1 MTAERCTARRRS
13 ACPGSWSAI
22 APSTQTTA
30 SPIRAPASTP
40 PLAAANARADR
51 AADHLEGDGEADR
64 RRERDDRCVLRARP
78 VREEHRR
85 EPPAEERARDQAG
98 EREPAPNEPL
108 HRSPQRRQQDEA
120 ERNPVDDG
128 HRRFRL
134 DATEGPELQELI
146 DRYNAAW
153 NAHDVE
159 AIVSMHTEDSV
170 FENHVTG
177 DVNVG
182 REEIGRAIDGI
193 FAVFPDLA
201 FETRRAYV
209 REDLVVQ
216 EWTAR
221 GTHEGPMT
229 RSGIEVQPTGRK
241 VEYKG
246 MDVIPIRDGL
256 VARKDVYSDS
266 ITLLR
271 QLGLTSI

>member
-1 MTAERCTARRRS
+1 M
-13 ACPGSWSAI
+13 
-22 APSTQTTA
+22 
-30 SPIRAPASTP
+30 
-40 PLAAANARADR
+40 
-51 AADHLEGDGEADR
+51 
-64 RRERDDRCVLRARP
+64 
-78 VREEHRR
+78 
-85 EPPAEERARDQAG
+85 
-98 EREPAPNEPL
+98 
-108 HRSPQRRQQDEA
+108 
-120 ERNPVDDG
+120 
-128 HRRFRL
+128 
-134 DATEGPELQELI
+134 EGPDLQELI

-182 REEIGRAIDGI
+182 REEIGRAIDSI

-256 VARKDVYSDS
+256 VVRKDVYSDS

-271 QLGLTSI
+271 QLGLISI